1 MSAEIDEKRI
11 QHVVVQLLSRA
22 HKEGASDVHLLP
34 QTTQLKVYFRIEG
47 IIQERPH
54 VHAAFMAPVLNL
66 LKVQGGLDISERR
79 RAQDGA
85 FSVRLSDEQVRFR
98 ISTLPTQ
105 YGEKMVLR
113 VLGGEALARTLEQ
126 VGMDARNCE
135 RVRGLLRRP
144 SGILLVGGP
153 TGSGKTSTLYALLR
167 DLMGK
172 PLSIVTL
179 EDPIEFHFAG
189 IAQSQTNPQ
198 AGHDFAGGLRAILR
212 QDPDIIMVGEI
223 RDIET
228 ARIAFKAALTG
239 HLVLSSLHT
248 SSAAETVVRLLDMG
262 LERYVVASAL
272 RGILAQRLVRLLC
285 PHCRVASS
293 ADDALKTSAAAGSRP
308 LVGALR
314 ASSEG
319 TFYTASGCKV
329 CHGTGYSQ
337 RTGLFEVLPNDDGLS
352 RLIRNEGA
360 SQQDYAKYMVQHK
373 LPTFHTAGVRKL
385 REGTTTID
393 ELLRVV

>member
-1 MSAEIDEKRI
+1 LSAEIDDKRV

-22 HKEGASDVHLLP
+22 HKEGASDIHLLP
-34 QTTQLKVYFRIEG
+34 QAAHLKVYFRVEG
-47 IIQERPH
+47 IIQERPQ

-66 LKVQGGLDISERR
+66 LKVQGGMDISERR

-113 VLGGEALARTLEQ
+113 VLGGEALARTVEQ
-126 VGMDARNCE
+126 LGMGRQNSE
-135 RVRGLLRRP
+135 RVRGLLSRP

-167 DLMGK
+167 ELMGHD
-172 PLSIVTL
+172 LSIVTL
-179 EDPIEFHFAG
+179 EDPIEYHFAG

-248 SSAAETVVRLLDMG
+248 SSAAETVVRLVDMG

-285 PHCRVASS
+285 LHCRVTSS
-293 ADDALKTSAAAGSRP
+293 ADSALKESAAAGNRQ
-308 LVGALR
+308 LVSTLR
-314 ASSEG
+314 ASADG
-319 TFYTASGCKV
+319 TFFTAGGCKS

-352 RLIRNEGA
+352 RLIRNEAA
-360 SQQDYAKYMVQHK
+360 SQQDYAKYMVQHH
-373 LPTFHTAGVRKL
+373 LTTFQTAGIQKV
-385 REGTTTID
+385 REGVTTVE